1 MNFAT
6 KYRPTS
12 FRQVVGQ
19 TAATE
24 ALLGLIKQGLPNT
37 ILLCGQHST
46 GKTTLARLICLYVNC
61 ANPTEEG
68 EPCRECPSCQAM
80 LQVIVGEG
88 EHQDY
93 DERNAAGKD
102 ERGIEMIQTLTS
114 LAKYRPRYK
123 RRCFVLDEAHM
134 LTPQAM
140 QAGLKLFEEPPS
152 KNCLFIL
159 CTTNPEKLPITD
171 LSRCMVF
178 SLKDITPTDTARL
191 LLRAARREQKE
202 LPKAVALQIAEA
214 ANGYPREALILLQQ
228 VFATFNGQEIDVQ
241 KLPAIIEKSDAV
253 APYLAVQRWLT
264 AVIEGRY
271 GNALLA
277 LQKSPSMEYF
287 SKAAVETLRMM
298 MHGWISDHLV
308 DQSKRWMLKEVKT
321 LPAKVGL
328 TQLDLWVEVLGI
340 LLTAQEQ
347 VKRYQVDGIAAM
359 ELATYQIVA
368 KVKQSN
374 RSAE

>member
-19 TAATE
+19 AAATE
-24 ALLGLIKQGLPNT
+24 ALLGLITQGLPNT

-61 ANPTEEG
+61 ESPTEEG
-68 EPCRECPSCQAM
+68 EPCRECSSCQAM
-80 LQVIVGEG
+80 LQVITGEG
-88 EHQDY
+88 DHPDY

-114 LAKYRPRYK
+114 QAKYRPRYK

-152 KNCLFIL
+152 KSCLFIL

-202 LPKAVALQIAEA
+202 LPKAVALRIAEA

-253 APYLAVQRWLT
+253 APYLAVQRWLM

-277 LQKSPSMEYF
+277 LQKSPSMDYF
-287 SKAAVETLRMM
+287 SKTAIETLRMM
-298 MHGWISDHLV
+298 MHGWISEHLV

-328 TQLDLWVEVLGI
+328 AQLDLWVEVLGI
-340 LLTAQEQ
+340 LLAAQEQ

-368 KVKQSN
+368 KVKA
-374 RSAE
+374 AEKEQ